1 MKGHFQDERHSAL
14 FFQRNGKSKSFW
26 SVFFG
31 FFLRC
36 NTTFFKQV
44 LLNSSHSSLN
54 HSWHLSHYHLFEW
67 IKSNIGER
75 SFSSFNLWPKQGQ
88 TPKLCQ
94 SVSSLCCSTHSK
106 RNLHK
111 IWAGVFLSQKH
122 SLPYQEWLTLRN
134 TVPREAARK
143 ERQLRERIS
152 PWRLWDTLYFQE
164 RKRLSQQTPSFPY
177 ISVVRAGS
185 HVYFMSI
192 AKPPSGQG
200 KWVTMSGLDNSF
212 GAEWILGS

>member
-14 FFQRNGKSKSFW
+14 LLQRNGKSKSFR
-26 SVFFG
+26 SV
-31 FFLRC
+31 FLRC

-67 IKSNIGER
+67 VKSKSGER

-106 RNLHK
+106 RNCHK
-111 IWAGVFLSQKH
+111 IWAGVFLSQMH

-143 ERQLRERIS
+143 ETTERENFSLEIVRYSLFSGKKAPFPAAPQL
-152 PWRLWDTLYFQE
+152 PLH
-164 RKRLSQQTPSFPY
+164 LS
-177 ISVVRAGS
+177 G
-185 HVYFMSI
+185 
-192 AKPPSGQG
+192 
-200 KWVTMSGLDNSF
+200 
-212 GAEWILGS
+212 